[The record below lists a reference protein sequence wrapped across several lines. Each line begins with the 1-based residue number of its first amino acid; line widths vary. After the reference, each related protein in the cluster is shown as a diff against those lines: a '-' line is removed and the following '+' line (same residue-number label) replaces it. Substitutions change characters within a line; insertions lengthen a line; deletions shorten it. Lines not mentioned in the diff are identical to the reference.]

1 VKILLVASGKSFHAT
16 RWANS
21 LANRGHEVLFYSIGT
36 ITRPLSEK
44 IKKYSF
50 SDSYSKLNYIYSSL
64 QLRQI
69 IKAESPEILH
79 AHYSSGNGLL
89 AALSLLGIKT
99 PFVTSLYGTEV
110 FDFPKKSF
118 IHKHILG
125 SICNRADVVLSTSQ
139 VMANEFCSV
148 FNGVKEPIIT
158 PFGVDVD
165 SFKPRVESL
174 DKTNK
179 KLRFGIVKKMEHKY
193 GIDLLIRA
201 TKKLIDKYPDSIEL
215 VIAGGGGKELELRKL
230 ANSLGLEEVSFLG
243 WVDNSSVPDLLR
255 SIDIFVVP
263 SRCFESFGVAA
274 VEAQA
279 CGVPCI
285 VSNIGGLPEVVSD
298 GETGLLFEP
307 ENTEDLYMKM
317 EHLLVNAKTR
327 YEMGVAARKRALEC
341 FNWEKS
347 LDQMEEI
354 YFRFKAS

>member
-1 VKILLVASGKSFHAT
+1 
-16 RWANS
+16 
-21 LANRGHEVLFYSIGT
+21 
-36 ITRPLSEK
+36 
-44 IKKYSF
+44 
-50 SDSYSKLNYIYSSL
+50 
-64 QLRQI
+64 
-69 IKAESPEILH
+69 
-79 AHYSSGNGLL
+79 
-89 AALSLLGIKT
+89 
-99 PFVTSLYGTEV
+99 
-110 FDFPKKSF
+110 
-118 IHKHILG
+118 
-125 SICNRADVVLSTSQ
+125 
-139 VMANEFCSV
+139 
-148 FNGVKEPIIT
+148 
-158 PFGVDVD
+158 
-165 SFKPRVESL
+165 
-174 DKTNK
+174 
-179 KLRFGIVKKMEHKY
+179 
-193 GIDLLIRA
+193 
-201 TKKLIDKYPDSIEL
+201 
-215 VIAGGGGKELELRKL
+215 
-230 ANSLGLEEVSFLG
+230 VSFLG